1 MSDWKV
7 DDVSIHQDR
16 ECRRQ
21 SRPGGKREFILAH
34 RVFELPVECSREQVS
49 PGLGKKRH
57 QMEIRCQHPGGTYGK
72 VLGLQEGKGSGGTME
87 MQRQWRR
94 RREQEG

>member
-57 QMEIRCQHPGGTYGK
+57 QMEISLRSAGR
-72 VLGLQEGKGSGGTME
+72 EGVWGDHGDAETVE
-87 MQRQWRR
+87 
-94 RREQEG
+94 EEA